1 MSFVHIIGEGTK
13 MKKKMKKF
21 TAVVAPV
28 LAMSVALTACSG
40 SGGEKK
46 STTTSSGGGEEK
58 KSEIKY
64 AAKQVLNRTEN
75 QEIPTMDV
83 SKSTDTLGSQILG
96 NTMEGL
102 YRLDKDNKPIP
113 AAAESSTKSEDGKK
127 YTFKLRK
134 DAKWS
139 NGDPVTAKDFV
150 YAWQRLLDKNTAAEY
165 AFIAFYIKNAEAI
178 NKGEKPLT
186 DLGAKA
192 VDDYTLE
199 VELEKPVPYFL
210 NLMAFPSYYP
220 LNEKFVKEKGDKF
233 GLEADTTLYNGPFV
247 MASWKHEQG
256 WQLKKNDKY
265 WDNKTVKLEEINYSV
280 VKEVATKVNL
290 YDTGS
295 IDFTLLSGEFVDKYK
310 SNKEEYGEYSEASTF
325 FLRLNQ
331 KRNGQDTPLKS
342 KKLREAIALSIDK
355 KGLANVI
362 LNNGSKATDQLVP
375 KGLATG
381 PDGKDYQD
389 TFKNGLKYNP
399 KKGAA
404 AWEEAK
410 KELGK
415 DQITIELLS
424 YDDGTAKK
432 IADYFKDQIEKNLK
446 GVTVNTK
453 IQPFKQKLKLES
465 AQDYEVSF
473 AGWSPDYSDPMT
485 FIDMFESKSPYN
497 QMSYSNPKY
506 DEMVKK
512 AGNELLSDP
521 KKRWETLGKAE
532 KLFLEEDAGLIP
544 LYQTGRAYVMKPNV
558 KGIVKHN
565 ISPEYSFKWAYVT
578 EGK

>member
-1 MSFVHIIGEGTK
+1 

-28 LAMSVALTACSG
+28 LAMSMALTACSG

-75 QEIPTMDV
+75 QEIPTMDT
-83 SKSTDTLGSQILG
+83 SKSTDTLGAQILG

-165 AFIAFYIKNAEAI
+165 AFIAYYIKNAEAI
-178 NKGEKPLT
+178 NKGEKAAT
-186 DLGAKA
+186 ELGAKA

-210 NLMAFPSYYP
+210 NLLAFPSYYP

-280 VKEVATKVNL
+280 VKEVATRVNL

-389 TFKNGLKYNP
+389 TFKNGLKYDP

-404 AWEEAK
+404 AWEAAK

-415 DQITIELLS
+415 DQVTIELLS

-506 DEMVKK
+506 DDMVKK
-512 AGNELLSDP
+512 AGNELMSDA

-532 KLFLEEDAGLIP
+532 KLLLEEDAGMVP

>member
-1 MSFVHIIGEGTK
+1 MGEGTK

-28 LAMSVALTACSG
+28 LAMSMALTACSG

-46 STTTSSGGGEEK
+46 TTTTSSGGEDK
-58 KSEIKY
+58 KSDIKY

-75 QEIPTMDV
+75 QEIPTMDT
-83 SKSTDTLGSQILG
+83 SKSTDTLGAQILG

-150 YAWQRLLDKNTAAEY
+150 FAWQRLLDKNTAAEY
-165 AFIAFYIKNAEAI
+165 AFIAYYIKNAEAI
-178 NKGEKPLT
+178 NKGEKPVT
-186 DLGAKA
+186 ELGAKA

-210 NLMAFPSYYP
+210 NLLAFPSYYP
-220 LNEKFVKEKGDKF
+220 LNEKFVKEKGDKY
-233 GLEADTTLYNGPFV
+233 GLEADTTVYNGPFV

-310 SNKEEYGEYSEASTF
+310 SNKDEYGEYSEASTF

-342 KKLREAIALSIDK
+342 KKLREAIALSVDK

-389 TFKNGLKYNP
+389 TFKNGLKYDP

-404 AWEEAK
+404 AWEAAK

-415 DQITIELLS
+415 DQVTIELLS

-432 IADYFKDQIEKNLK
+432 IADYVKDQIEKNLK
-446 GVTVNTK
+446 GVTINTK
-453 IQPFKQKLKLES
+453 IQPFKQKLKLET
-465 AQDYEVSF
+465 AQDYEISY
-473 AGWSPDYSDPMT
+473 AGWSPDYADPMT

-497 QMSYSNPKY
+497 QMSYSNAKY
-506 DEMVKK
+506 DDMVSK
-512 AGNELLSDP
+512 AGNELMGDA

-532 KLFLEEDAGLIP
+532 KLFLEEDAGLVP

>member
-1 MSFVHIIGEGTK
+1 
-13 MKKKMKKF
+13 MKKL
-21 TAVVAPV
+21 TAVVVPV

-46 STTTSSGGGEEK
+46 TTTTSNSGEEK
-58 KSEIKY
+58 KSDIKY

-75 QEIPTMDV
+75 QEIPTMDT
-83 SKSTDTLGSQILG
+83 SKSTDTLGAQILG

-150 YAWQRLLDKNTAAEY
+150 FGWQRLLDKNTAAEY
-165 AFIAFYIKNAEAI
+165 AFIAYYIKNAEAI
-178 NKGEKPLT
+178 NKGEKPAT
-186 DLGAKA
+186 ELGAKA

-210 NLMAFPSYYP
+210 NLLAFPSYYP

-233 GLEADTTLYNGPFV
+233 GLEADTTVYNGPFV
-247 MASWKHEQG
+247 MSSWKHEQG

-310 SNKEEYGEYSEASTF
+310 SNKDEYGEYAESSTF

-342 KKLREAIALSIDK
+342 KKLREAIALSVDK

-389 TFKNGLKYNP
+389 TFKNGLKQDT
-399 KKGAA
+399 KKAAA

-415 DQITIELLS
+415 DQVTIELLS

-432 IADYFKDQIEKNLK
+432 IADYVKDQIEKNLK
-446 GVTVNTK
+446 GVTINTK

-465 AQDYEVSF
+465 AQDYEISY
-473 AGWSPDYSDPMT
+473 AGWSPDYADPMT
-485 FIDMFESKSPYN
+485 FIDMFDSKSPYN

-506 DEMVKK
+506 DEMVQK

-532 KLFLEEDAGLIP
+532 KLFLEEDAGLVP
-544 LYQTGRAYVMKPNV
+544 LYQTGRSYVMKPNV

-578 EGK
+578 EDGGKK

>member
-355 KGLANVI
+355 KGLATVI

-389 TFKNGLKYNP
+389 TFKNGLKYDP

-404 AWEEAK
+404 AWEAAK

-415 DQITIELLS
+415 DQVTIELLS

-506 DEMVKK
+506 DEMVAK

-532 KLFLEEDAGLIP
+532 KLFLEEDAGLVP

-578 EGK
+578 EEK

>member
-1 MSFVHIIGEGTK
+1 
-13 MKKKMKKF
+13 MKRKKMKKL
-21 TAVVAPV
+21 TAVVVPV

-46 STTTSSGGGEEK
+46 TTTTSNSGEEK
-58 KSEIKY
+58 KADIKY

-75 QEIPTMDV
+75 QEIPTMDT
-83 SKSTDTLGSQILG
+83 SKSTDTLGAQILG

-139 NGDPVTAKDFV
+139 NGEPVTAKDFV
-150 YAWQRLLDKNTAAEY
+150 YGWQRLLDKNTAAEY
-165 AFIAFYIKNAEAI
+165 AFIAYYIKNAEAI
-178 NKGEKPLT
+178 NKGEKPGT
-186 DLGAKA
+186 ELGAKA

-210 NLMAFPSYYP
+210 NLLAFPSYYP
-220 LNEKFVKEKGDKF
+220 LNEKFVKEKGEKF

-310 SNKEEYGEYSEASTF
+310 SNKDEYGEYSEASTF

-389 TFKNGLKYNP
+389 TFKNGLKYDT

-415 DQITIELLS
+415 DQVTIELLS

-446 GVTVNTK
+446 GVTVTTK

-506 DEMVKK
+506 DEMVQK

-532 KLFLEEDAGLIP
+532 KIFLEEDAGLVP

-578 EGK
+578 EDGGKK

>member
-1 MSFVHIIGEGTK
+1 
-13 MKKKMKKF
+13 MKKL
-21 TAVVAPV
+21 TAVVVPV

-46 STTTSSGGGEEK
+46 TSTTSNSGEEK
-58 KSEIKY
+58 KSDIKY

-75 QEIPTMDV
+75 QEIPTMDT
-83 SKSTDTLGSQILG
+83 SKSTDTLGAQILG

-150 YAWQRLLDKNTAAEY
+150 YGWQRLLDKNTAAEY
-165 AFIAFYIKNAEAI
+165 AFIAYYIKNAEAI
-178 NKGEKPLT
+178 NKGEKPGT
-186 DLGAKA
+186 ELGAKA

-210 NLMAFPSYYP
+210 NLLAFPSYYP
-220 LNEKFVKEKGDKF
+220 LNEKFVKEKGEKF

-310 SNKEEYGEYSEASTF
+310 SNKDEYGEYSEASTF

-389 TFKNGLKYNP
+389 TFKNGLKYDT

-415 DQITIELLS
+415 DQVTIELLS

-446 GVTVNTK
+446 GVTVTTK

-485 FIDMFESKSPYN
+485 FIDMFDSKSPYN
-497 QMSYSNPKY
+497 QMGYSNPKY

-532 KLFLEEDAGLIP
+532 KLFLEEDAGLVP

-578 EGK
+578 EDGGKK

>member
-1 MSFVHIIGEGTK
+1 
-13 MKKKMKKF
+13 MKRKKMKKL
-21 TAVVAPV
+21 TAVVVPV

-46 STTTSSGGGEEK
+46 TTTTSNSGEEK
-58 KSEIKY
+58 KSDIKY

-75 QEIPTMDV
+75 QEIPTMDT
-83 SKSTDTLGSQILG
+83 SKSTDTLGAQILG

-139 NGDPVTAKDFV
+139 NGAPVTAKDFV
-150 YAWQRLLDKNTAAEY
+150 YGWQRLLDKNTAAEY
-165 AFIAFYIKNAEAI
+165 AFIAYYIKNAEAI
-178 NKGEKPLT
+178 NKGEKPAT
-186 DLGAKA
+186 ELGAKA

-210 NLMAFPSYYP
+210 NLLAFPSYYP

-233 GLEADTTLYNGPFV
+233 GLEADTTVYNGPFV
-247 MASWKHEQG
+247 MSSWKHEQG

-310 SNKEEYGEYSEASTF
+310 SNKDEYGEYAESSTF

-342 KKLREAIALSIDK
+342 KKLREAIALSVDK

-389 TFKNGLKYNP
+389 TFKNGLKQDT
-399 KKGAA
+399 KKAAA

-415 DQITIELLS
+415 DQVTIELLS

-432 IADYFKDQIEKNLK
+432 IADYVKDQIEKNLK
-446 GVTVNTK
+446 GVTINTK

-465 AQDYEVSF
+465 AQDYEISY
-473 AGWSPDYSDPMT
+473 AGWSPDYADPMT

-506 DEMVKK
+506 DEMVQK

-521 KKRWETLGKAE
+521 KKRWEALGKAE
-532 KLFLEEDAGLIP
+532 KLFLEEDAGLVP
-544 LYQTGRAYVMKPNV
+544 LYQTGRSYVMKPNV
-558 KGIVKHN
+558 KGVVKHN

-578 EGK
+578 EDGGKK

>member
-1 MSFVHIIGEGTK
+1 

-28 LAMSVALTACSG
+28 LAMSMALTACSG

-75 QEIPTMDV
+75 QEIPTMDT
-83 SKSTDTLGSQILG
+83 SKSTDTLGAQILG

-150 YAWQRLLDKNTAAEY
+150 YGWQRLLDKNTAAEY
-165 AFIAFYIKNAEAI
+165 AFIAYYIKNAEAI

-210 NLMAFPSYYP
+210 NLLAFPSYYP

-310 SNKEEYGEYSEASTF
+310 SNKEEYGEYSEASTY

-355 KGLANVI
+355 KGLATVI

-389 TFKNGLKYNP
+389 TFKNGLKYDL

-415 DQITIELLS
+415 DQVTIELLS

-506 DEMVKK
+506 DEMVAK

-532 KLFLEEDAGLIP
+532 KLFLEEDAGLVP

-578 EGK
+578 EDGGKK

>member
-1 MSFVHIIGEGTK
+1 
-13 MKKKMKKF
+13 MKRKKMKKL
-21 TAVVAPV
+21 TAVVVPV

-46 STTTSSGGGEEK
+46 TTTTSNSGEEK
-58 KSEIKY
+58 KSDVKY

-75 QEIPTMDV
+75 QEIPTMDT
-83 SKSTDTLGSQILG
+83 SKSTDTLGAQILG

-150 YAWQRLLDKNTAAEY
+150 YGWQRLLDKNTAAEY
-165 AFIAFYIKNAEAI
+165 AFIAYYIKNAEAI
-178 NKGEKPLT
+178 NKGEKPGT
-186 DLGAKA
+186 ELGAKA

-210 NLMAFPSYYP
+210 NLLAFPSYYP

-233 GLEADTTLYNGPFV
+233 GLEADTTVYNGPFV
-247 MASWKHEQG
+247 MSSWKHEQG

-310 SNKEEYGEYSEASTF
+310 SNKDEYGEYAESSTF

-342 KKLREAIALSIDK
+342 KKLREAIALSVDK

-389 TFKNGLKYNP
+389 TFKNGLKQDT
-399 KKGAA
+399 KKAAA

-415 DQITIELLS
+415 DQVTIELLS

-432 IADYFKDQIEKNLK
+432 IADYVKDQIEKNLK
-446 GVTVNTK
+446 GVTINTK

-465 AQDYEVSF
+465 AQDYEISY
-473 AGWSPDYSDPMT
+473 AGWSPDYADPMT
-485 FIDMFESKSPYN
+485 FIDMFDSKSPYN

-506 DEMVKK
+506 DEMVQK

-532 KLFLEEDAGLIP
+532 KLFLEEDAGLVP
-544 LYQTGRAYVMKPNV
+544 LYQTGRSYVMKPNV

-578 EGK
+578 EDGGKK

>member
-1 MSFVHIIGEGTK
+1 

-28 LAMSVALTACSG
+28 LAMSMALTACSG

-46 STTTSSGGGEEK
+46 STTTSSGGGEEN

-75 QEIPTMDV
+75 QEIPTMDT
-83 SKSTDTLGSQILG
+83 SKSTDTLGAQILG

-165 AFIAFYIKNAEAI
+165 AFIAYYIKNAEAI
-178 NKGEKPLT
+178 NKGEKPVT
-186 DLGAKA
+186 ELGAKA

-210 NLMAFPSYYP
+210 NLLAFPSYYP
-220 LNEKFVKEKGDKF
+220 LNEKFVKEKGDKY
-233 GLEADTTLYNGPFV
+233 GLEADTTVYNGPFV

-265 WDNKTVKLEEINYSV
+265 WDNKIVKLEEINYSV

-310 SNKEEYGEYSEASTF
+310 SNKDEYGEYSEASTF

-342 KKLREAIALSIDK
+342 KKLREAIALSVDK

-389 TFKNGLKYNP
+389 TFKNGLKYDP

-404 AWEEAK
+404 AWEAAK

-415 DQITIELLS
+415 DQVTIELLS

-432 IADYFKDQIEKNLK
+432 IADYVKDQIEKNLK
-446 GVTVNTK
+446 GVTINTK
-453 IQPFKQKLKLES
+453 IQPFKQKLKLET
-465 AQDYEVSF
+465 AQDYEISY
-473 AGWSPDYSDPMT
+473 AGWSPDYADPMT

-497 QMSYSNPKY
+497 QMSYSNAKY
-506 DEMVKK
+506 DEMVQK
-512 AGNELLSDP
+512 AGNELMGDA

-532 KLFLEEDAGLIP
+532 KLFLEEDAGLVP

>member
-1 MSFVHIIGEGTK
+1 
-13 MKKKMKKF
+13 MKRKKMKKL
-21 TAVVAPV
+21 TAVVVPV

-46 STTTSSGGGEEK
+46 TTTTSNSGEEK
-58 KSEIKY
+58 KSDVKY

-75 QEIPTMDV
+75 QEIPTMDT
-83 SKSTDTLGSQILG
+83 SKSTDTLGAQILG

-150 YAWQRLLDKNTAAEY
+150 YGWQRLLDKNTAAEY
-165 AFIAFYIKNAEAI
+165 AFIAYYIKNAEAI
-178 NKGEKPLT
+178 NKGEKPGT
-186 DLGAKA
+186 ELGAKA

-210 NLMAFPSYYP
+210 NLLAFPSYYP

-233 GLEADTTLYNGPFV
+233 GLEADTTVYNGPFV
-247 MASWKHEQG
+247 MSSWKHEQG

-310 SNKEEYGEYSEASTF
+310 SNKDEYGEYAESSTF

-342 KKLREAIALSIDK
+342 KKLREAIALSVDK

-389 TFKNGLKYNP
+389 TFKNGLKQDT
-399 KKGAA
+399 KKAAA

-415 DQITIELLS
+415 DQVTIELLS

-432 IADYFKDQIEKNLK
+432 IADYVKDQIEKNLK
-446 GVTVNTK
+446 GVTINTK

-465 AQDYEVSF
+465 AQDYEISY
-473 AGWSPDYSDPMT
+473 AGWSPDYADPMT

-506 DEMVKK
+506 DEMVQK

-521 KKRWETLGKAE
+521 KKRWEALGEAE
-532 KLFLEEDAGLIP
+532 KLFLEEDAGLVP
-544 LYQTGRAYVMKPNV
+544 LYQTGRSYVMKPNV

-578 EGK
+578 EDGGKK

>member
-1 MSFVHIIGEGTK
+1 

-28 LAMSVALTACSG
+28 LAMSMALTACSG

-46 STTTSSGGGEEK
+46 SSTTSSGGGEEN

-75 QEIPTMDV
+75 QEIPTMDT

-113 AAAESSTKSEDGKK
+113 AVAESSTKSEDGKK

-150 YAWQRLLDKNTAAEY
+150 FAWQRLLDKNTASEY
-165 AFIAFYIKNAEAI
+165 AFIAYYIKNAEAI

-210 NLMAFPSYYP
+210 NLLAFPSYYP
-220 LNEKFVKEKGDKF
+220 LNEKFVKEKGDKY
-233 GLEADTTLYNGPFV
+233 GLEADTTVYNGPFV
-247 MASWKHEQG
+247 MSSWKHEQG

-265 WDNKTVKLEEINYSV
+265 WDKKTVKLEEINYSV

-310 SNKEEYGEYSEASTF
+310 SNKDEYGEYSEASTF

-342 KKLREAIALSIDK
+342 KKLREAIALSVDK

-389 TFKNGLKYNP
+389 TFKNGLKYDP

-404 AWEEAK
+404 AWEAAK

-415 DQITIELLS
+415 DQVTIELLS

-432 IADYFKDQIEKNLK
+432 IADYVKDQIEKNLK
-446 GVTVNTK
+446 GVTINTK
-453 IQPFKQKLKLES
+453 IQPFKQKLKLET
-465 AQDYEVSF
+465 AQDYEISY
-473 AGWSPDYSDPMT
+473 AGWSPDYADPMT

-497 QMSYSNPKY
+497 QMSYSNAKY
-506 DEMVKK
+506 DEMVQK
-512 AGNELLSDP
+512 AGNELMGDA

-532 KLFLEEDAGLIP
+532 KLFLEEDAGLVP

>member
-1 MSFVHIIGEGTK
+1 

-21 TAVVAPV
+21 TAVVALV
-28 LAMSVALTACSG
+28 LAMSMALTACSG

-58 KSEIKY
+58 KAEIKY

-113 AAAESSTKSEDGKK
+113 AVAESSTKSEDGKK

-150 YAWQRLLDKNTAAEY
+150 YGWQRLLDKNTAAEY

-256 WQLKKNDKY
+256 WQLKKNDQY
-265 WDNKTVKLEEINYSV
+265 WDKKTVKLEEINYSV

-389 TFKNGLKYNP
+389 TFKNGLKYDP

-404 AWEEAK
+404 AWEAAK

-415 DQITIELLS
+415 DQVTIELLS

-506 DEMVKK
+506 DEMVAK

>member
-1 MSFVHIIGEGTK
+1 
-13 MKKKMKKF
+13 MKRKKMKKL
-21 TAVVAPV
+21 TAVVVPV

-46 STTTSSGGGEEK
+46 TTTTSNSGEEK
-58 KSEIKY
+58 KSDIKY

-75 QEIPTMDV
+75 QEIPTMDT
-83 SKSTDTLGSQILG
+83 SKSTDTLGAQILG

-150 YAWQRLLDKNTAAEY
+150 YGWQRLLDKNTAAEY
-165 AFIAFYIKNAEAI
+165 AFIAYYIKNAGAI
-178 NKGEKPLT
+178 NKGEKPAT
-186 DLGAKA
+186 ELGAKA

-210 NLMAFPSYYP
+210 NLLAFPSYYP

-233 GLEADTTLYNGPFV
+233 GLEADTTVYNGPFV
-247 MASWKHEQG
+247 MSSWKHEQG

-310 SNKEEYGEYSEASTF
+310 SNKDEYGEYAESSTF

-342 KKLREAIALSIDK
+342 KKLREAIALSVDK

-389 TFKNGLKYNP
+389 TFKNGLKQDT
-399 KKGAA
+399 KKAAA

-415 DQITIELLS
+415 DQVTIELLS

-432 IADYFKDQIEKNLK
+432 IADYVKDQIEKNLK
-446 GVTVNTK
+446 GVTINTK

-465 AQDYEVSF
+465 AQDYEISY
-473 AGWSPDYSDPMT
+473 AGWSPDYADPMT

-506 DEMVKK
+506 DEMVQK

-521 KKRWETLGKAE
+521 KKRWEALGKAE
-532 KLFLEEDAGLIP
+532 KLFLEEDAGLVP
-544 LYQTGRAYVMKPNV
+544 LYQTGRSYVMKPNV
-558 KGIVKHN
+558 KGVVKHN

-578 EGK
+578 EDGGKK

>member
-1 MSFVHIIGEGTK
+1 
-13 MKKKMKKF
+13 MKKKKLKKV

-28 LAMSVALTACSG
+28 LAMSMALSACSG
-40 SGGEKK
+40 SGGDKK
-46 STTTSSGGGEEK
+46 TSTTSNSGEEK
-58 KSEIKY
+58 KSDIKY

-75 QEIPTMDV
+75 QEIPTMDT

-113 AAAESSTKSEDGKK
+113 AAAESSTKSEGGKK

-150 YAWQRLLDKNTAAEY
+150 FAWQRLLDKNTASEY
-165 AFIAFYIKNAEAI
+165 AFIAYYIKNAEAI
-178 NKGEKPLT
+178 NKGEADIST
-186 DLGAKA
+186 LGAKA

-210 NLMAFPSYYP
+210 NLTAFPSYYP

-233 GLEADTTLYNGPFV
+233 GLEADTVLYNGPFV
-247 MASWKHEQG
+247 MSEWKHEQG
-256 WQLKKNDKY
+256 WKLKKNDNY
-265 WDNKTVKLEEINYSV
+265 WDKKTVKLEEINYSV
-280 VKEVATKVNL
+280 VKDVATKVNL
-290 YDTGS
+290 YDTDA

-310 SNKEEYGEYSEASTF
+310 PKKDEYGEYAESSTF
-325 FLRLNQ
+325 FLRLNE
-331 KRNGQDTPLKS
+331 KRGGQDTPLKS

-362 LNNGSKATDQLVP
+362 LNNGSKPTDQLVP
-375 KGLATG
+375 KGLASG
-381 PDGKDYQD
+381 PDGKDF
-389 TFKNGLKYNP
+389 TESFKNGLKQDT
-399 KKGAA
+399 KKAAA

-415 DQITIELLS
+415 DQVAIELLS

-432 IADYFKDQIEKNLK
+432 VADYIKDQIEKNLK
-446 GVTVNTK
+446 GVTINTK
-453 IQPFKQKLKLES
+453 IQPFKQKLKLET
-465 AQDYEVSF
+465 AQDYEISY
-473 AGWSPDYSDPMT
+473 AGWSPDYADPMT
-485 FIDMFESKSPYN
+485 FIDMFETKSSYN

-506 DEMVKK
+506 DEMVKQ
-512 AGNELLSDP
+512 AGNELMSDA
-521 KKRWETLGKAE
+521 KKRWEVLGKAE
-532 KLFLEEDAGLIP
+532 KLLLEEDVAMIP
-544 LYQTGRAYVMKPNV
+544 LYQRGNAYVMKPNV

-565 ISPEYSFKWAYVT
+565 ISPEYSFKWAYV
-578 EGK
+578 EEKGGK

>member
-1 MSFVHIIGEGTK
+1 
-13 MKKKMKKF
+13 MKRKKMKKL
-21 TAVVAPV
+21 TAVVVPV

-46 STTTSSGGGEEK
+46 TTTTSNSGEEK
-58 KSEIKY
+58 KSDIKY

-75 QEIPTMDV
+75 QEIPTMDT
-83 SKSTDTLGSQILG
+83 SKSTDTLGAQILG

-150 YAWQRLLDKNTAAEY
+150 YGWQRLLDKNTAAEY
-165 AFIAFYIKNAEAI
+165 AFIAYYIKNAEAI
-178 NKGEKPLT
+178 NKGEKPAT
-186 DLGAKA
+186 ELGAKA

-210 NLMAFPSYYP
+210 NLLAFPSYYP
-220 LNEKFVKEKGDKF
+220 LNEKFVKEKGEKF

-310 SNKEEYGEYSEASTF
+310 SNKDEYGEYAESSTF

-342 KKLREAIALSIDK
+342 KKLREAIALSVDK

-389 TFKNGLKYNP
+389 TFKNGLKQDT
-399 KKGAA
+399 KKAAA

-415 DQITIELLS
+415 DQVTIELLS

-432 IADYFKDQIEKNLK
+432 IADYVKDQIEKNLK
-446 GVTVNTK
+446 GVTINTK

-465 AQDYEVSF
+465 AQDYEISY
-473 AGWSPDYSDPMT
+473 AGWSPDYADPMT
-485 FIDMFESKSPYN
+485 FIDMFDSKSPYN
-497 QMSYSNPKY
+497 QMGYSNPKY
-506 DEMVKK
+506 DEMVQK

-521 KKRWETLGKAE
+521 KKRWEALGKAE
-532 KLFLEEDAGLIP
+532 KLFLEEDAGLVP
-544 LYQTGRAYVMKPNV
+544 LYQTGRSYVMKPNV

-578 EGK
+578 EDGGKK

>member
-1 MSFVHIIGEGTK
+1 

-28 LAMSVALTACSG
+28 LAMSMALTACSG

-58 KSEIKY
+58 KAEIKY

-75 QEIPTMDV
+75 QEIRTMDV

-113 AAAESSTKSEDGKK
+113 AVAESSTKSEDGKK

-150 YAWQRLLDKNTAAEY
+150 YGWQRLLDKNTAAEY

-256 WQLKKNDKY
+256 WQLKRNDQY
-265 WDNKTVKLEEINYSV
+265 WDKKTVKLEEINYSV

-389 TFKNGLKYNP
+389 TFKNGLKYDP

-404 AWEEAK
+404 AWEAAK

-415 DQITIELLS
+415 DQVTIELLS

-506 DEMVKK
+506 DEMVAK

>member
-1 MSFVHIIGEGTK
+1 

-28 LAMSVALTACSG
+28 LAMSMALTACSG

-165 AFIAFYIKNAEAI
+165 AFIAYYIKNAEAI

-389 TFKNGLKYNP
+389 TFKNGLKYDP

-404 AWEEAK
+404 AWEAAK

-415 DQITIELLS
+415 DQVTIELLS

-506 DEMVKK
+506 DDMVKK
-512 AGNELLSDP
+512 AGNELMSDA

-532 KLFLEEDAGLIP
+532 KLLLEEDAGMVP

>member
-1 MSFVHIIGEGTK
+1 

-28 LAMSVALTACSG
+28 LAMSMALTACSG

-64 AAKQVLNRTEN
+64 AAKQVLNRTEQ
-75 QEIPTMDV
+75 QEIPTMDT
-83 SKSTDTLGSQILG
+83 SKSTDTLGAQILG

-139 NGDPVTAKDFV
+139 NGDPVTAKDFI
-150 YAWQRLLDKNTAAEY
+150 YGWQRLLDKNTAAEY

-210 NLMAFPSYYP
+210 NLLAFPSYYP

-389 TFKNGLKYNP
+389 TFKNGLKYDP

-404 AWEEAK
+404 AWEAAK

-415 DQITIELLS
+415 DQVTIELLS

-506 DEMVKK
+506 DEMVAK

-532 KLFLEEDAGLIP
+532 KLFLEEDAGLVP

>member
-1 MSFVHIIGEGTK
+1 
-13 MKKKMKKF
+13 MKRKKMKKL
-21 TAVVAPV
+21 TAVVVPV

-46 STTTSSGGGEEK
+46 TTTTSNSGEEK
-58 KSEIKY
+58 KADIKY

-75 QEIPTMDV
+75 QEIPTMDT
-83 SKSTDTLGSQILG
+83 SKSTDTLGAQILG

-150 YAWQRLLDKNTAAEY
+150 YGWQRLLDKNTAAEY

-178 NKGEKPLT
+178 NKGEKPAT
-186 DLGAKA
+186 ELGAKA

-210 NLMAFPSYYP
+210 NLLAFPSYYP
-220 LNEKFVKEKGDKF
+220 LNEKFVKEKGEKF

-310 SNKEEYGEYSEASTF
+310 SNKDEYGEYSEASTF

-342 KKLREAIALSIDK
+342 KKLREAIALSVDK

-381 PDGKDYQD
+381 PDGKDYQE
-389 TFKNGLKYNP
+389 TFKNGLKQDT
-399 KKGAA
+399 KKAAA

-415 DQITIELLS
+415 DQVTIELLS

-432 IADYFKDQIEKNLK
+432 IADYVKDQIEKNLK
-446 GVTVNTK
+446 GVTINTK

-465 AQDYEVSF
+465 AQDYEISY
-473 AGWSPDYSDPMT
+473 AGWSPDYADPMT
-485 FIDMFESKSPYN
+485 FIDMFDSKSPYN
-497 QMSYSNPKY
+497 QMGYSNPKY
-506 DEMVKK
+506 DEMVQK

-521 KKRWETLGKAE
+521 KKRWEALGKAE
-532 KLFLEEDAGLIP
+532 KLFLEEDAGLVP
-544 LYQTGRAYVMKPNV
+544 LYQTGRSYVMKPNV

-578 EGK
+578 EDGGKK

>member
-1 MSFVHIIGEGTK
+1 

-28 LAMSVALTACSG
+28 LAMSMALTACSG

-58 KSEIKY
+58 KAEIKY

-113 AAAESSTKSEDGKK
+113 AVAESSTKSEDGKK

-150 YAWQRLLDKNTAAEY
+150 YGWQRLLDKNTAAEY

-256 WQLKKNDKY
+256 WQLKRNDQY
-265 WDNKTVKLEEINYSV
+265 WDKKTVKLEEINYSV

-381 PDGKDYQD
+381 PGGKDYQD
-389 TFKNGLKYNP
+389 TFKNGLKYDP

-404 AWEEAK
+404 AWEAAK

-415 DQITIELLS
+415 DQVTIELLS

-506 DEMVKK
+506 DEMVAK

>member
-1 MSFVHIIGEGTK
+1 
-13 MKKKMKKF
+13 MKKKKLKKL

-28 LAMSVALTACSG
+28 LAMSMALSACSG
-40 SGGEKK
+40 SGGDKK
-46 STTTSSGGGEEK
+46 TSTTSSGGEDK
-58 KSEIKY
+58 KSDVKY
-64 AAKQVLNRTEN
+64 AAKQVMNRTEN
-75 QEIPTMDV
+75 QEIPSMDT
-83 SKSTDTLGSQILG
+83 SKSTDTLGGQILG

-102 YRLDKDNKPIP
+102 YRLDKNNKPIP

-150 YAWQRLLDKNTAAEY
+150 FAWQRLLDPKTAAEY
-165 AFIAFYIKNAEAI
+165 AFIAYYIKNAEAI
-178 NKGEKPLT
+178 NKGQADAST
-186 DLGAKA
+186 LGAKA

-199 VELEKPVPYFL
+199 VELEQPVPYFL
-210 NLMAFPSYYP
+210 NLVAFPSYYP

-233 GLEADTTLYNGPFV
+233 GLEADTVLYNGPFV
-247 MASWKHEQG
+247 MSSWKHEQG
-256 WQLKKNDKY
+256 WQLKKNENY
-265 WDNKTVKLEEINYSV
+265 WDKKNVKLDEINFSV
-280 VKEVATKVNL
+280 VKETATKVNL
-290 YDTGS
+290 YDTNQ
-295 IDFTLLSGEFVDKYK
+295 IDFTLLTGEFVDKYK
-310 SNKEEYGEYSEASTF
+310 ANKDEYGEYSEASTF
-325 FLRLNQ
+325 FLRLNE
-331 KRNGQDTPLKS
+331 KRNGQDTPLKN

-362 LNNGSKATDQLVP
+362 LNNGSKPTDQLVP

-381 PDGKDYQD
+381 PDGKDF
-389 TFKNGLKYNP
+389 TESFKNGVKQDT
-399 KKGAA
+399 KKAAA

-415 DQITIELLS
+415 DQVTIELLS

-432 IADYFKDQIEKNLK
+432 VADYVKDQIEKNLK
-446 GVTVNTK
+446 GVTINTK

-465 AQDYEVSF
+465 AQDYEISY
-473 AGWSPDYSDPMT
+473 AGWSPDYADPMT
-485 FIDMFESKSPYN
+485 FIDMFETKSPYN

-512 AGNELLSDP
+512 AGNELMSDA
-521 KKRWETLGKAE
+521 KKRWEELGKAE
-532 KLFLEEDAGLIP
+532 KLLLEEDAAMVP
-544 LYQTGRAYVMKPNV
+544 LYQTGRAYVMKPTV
-558 KGIVKHN
+558 KGVVKHN

-578 EGK
+578 EK

>member
-28 LAMSVALTACSG
+28 LAMSMVLTACSG

-165 AFIAFYIKNAEAI
+165 AFIAYYIKNAEAI

-389 TFKNGLKYNP
+389 TFKNGLKYDP

-404 AWEEAK
+404 AWEAAK

-415 DQITIELLS
+415 DQVTIELLS

-465 AQDYEVSF
+465 AQDYEISF

-512 AGNELLSDP
+512 AGNELMSDA

-532 KLFLEEDAGLIP
+532 KLLLEEDAGMVP